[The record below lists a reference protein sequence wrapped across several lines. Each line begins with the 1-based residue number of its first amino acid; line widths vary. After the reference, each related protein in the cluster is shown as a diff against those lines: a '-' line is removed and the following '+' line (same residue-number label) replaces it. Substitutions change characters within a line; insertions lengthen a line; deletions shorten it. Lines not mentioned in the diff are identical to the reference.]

1 MDRRGVERLI
11 KEALSLGKK
20 VLVEPDA
27 KEVLRAHSIAVPE
40 FRFVKDVSSA
50 IEAAEA
56 IGYPIVLKL
65 VSPDILHKSEVHGV
79 AAGIRD
85 IDELQHMWAQM
96 VLSVACEKP
105 FAQIEGFLVEAMAR
119 RGIEVIAGVILDEQ
133 FGPTLM
139 FGLGGISVEIMK
151 DVSYR
156 IAPITKDDA
165 LDMIREIKGYPLLA
179 GFRGDHPKDIDA
191 IADVIVK
198 LSDIASEVRGIKEL
212 EINPLIVYENGV
224 IAVDARAI
232 LGF

>member
-1 MDRRGVERLI
+1 MDRRGAERLV

-27 KEVLRAHSIAVPE
+27 KEVLKAHSIAVPE

-50 IEAAEA
+50 IEAAQTL
-56 IGYPIVLKL
+56 GYPIVLKL

-79 AAGIRD
+79 AVGIKD

-96 VLSVACEKP
+96 VLTVACEKP
-105 FAQIEGFLVEAMAR
+105 FAQIEGFLVEGMAAK
-119 RGIEVIAGVILDEQ
+119 GIEVIAGVVNDEQ
-133 FGPTLM
+133 FGPTVM
-139 FGLGGISVEIMK
+139 FGLGGISVEIMR

-156 IAPITKDDA
+156 IAPITKADA
-165 LDMIREIKGYPLLA
+165 IDMIREIKGYPLLA

-198 LSDIASEVRGIKEL
+198 LADIAADMHGIKEL
-212 EINPLIVYENGV
+212 EINPLIVYEKGA